1 MPSKELQQ
9 MNTNIKG
16 EISGRHNWDG
26 LCVGSVEFCTNGPQG
41 GDAGHGGFLRITFT
55 NSASTCI
62 EVAVDH
68 AKPKAAD
75 TIEITFRGDAEIAA
89 AIEAIEFLAAKLKII
104 RDLSLQ

>member
-1 MPSKELQQ
+1 

-16 EISGRHNWDG
+16 EISGRHNWDDG
-26 LCVGSVEFCTNGPQG
+26 LCGGSVEFCTNGPQG
-41 GDAGHGGFLRITFT
+41 GDAGHGGFLRVTFH

-68 AKPKAAD
+68 AEPKAAD
-75 TIEITFRGDAEIAA
+75 TIAITFRGDAEIAV

-104 RDLSLQ
+104 RDLSLK

>member
-1 MPSKELQQ
+1 

-16 EISGRHNWDG
+16 EISGRHNWDDG
-26 LCVGSVEFCTNGPQG
+26 LRGGPVEFCTNGPQG
-41 GDAGHGGFLRITFT
+41 GDAGHGGFLRVTFH

-68 AKPKAAD
+68 AEPKAAD
-75 TIEITFRGDAEIAA
+75 TIAITFRGDSEIAV

-104 RDLSLQ
+104 RDLSLK